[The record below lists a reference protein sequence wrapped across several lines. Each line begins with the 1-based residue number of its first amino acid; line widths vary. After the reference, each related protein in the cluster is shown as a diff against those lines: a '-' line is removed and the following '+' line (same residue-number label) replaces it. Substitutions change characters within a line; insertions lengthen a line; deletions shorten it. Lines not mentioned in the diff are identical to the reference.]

1 MGCCPLDF
9 IKMCISGGALPTH
22 FQQKSHF
29 EWATAHSILSKYA
42 FQVGCHLINVNKNRW
57 FLWDSI
63 HYQLTSSLSS
73 AYARFTLNWL
83 LACHQFIPPG
93 SLPAHPDSFPDSF
106 QIFFCDFTG
115 DDLNNIEKKTDG
127 GCFYFLPQ
135 SGIIQI
141 ENLKKRDEYND

>member
-1 MGCCPLDF
+1 MVSVGLDSLS
-9 IKMCISGGALPTH
+9 ID
-22 FQQKSHF
+22 FQLAIGTRSVY
-29 EWATAHSILSKYA
+29 S
-42 FQVGCHLINVNKNRW
+42 
-57 FLWDSI
+57 
-63 HYQLTSSLSS
+63 QLTFSLPSVHTP
-73 AYARFTLNWL
+73 R
-83 LACHQFIPPG
+83 

-141 ENLKKRDEYND
+141 EILKKRDEYND